1 MELSESTDSVPPNS
15 NSNSDNNEI
24 DQVQQQLHYSEIGSH
39 HSIPETNDI
48 GHQQQNHSGDLGVLH
63 SSPDPD
69 AAAPSDL
76 DHAVVDQIQKLD
88 LKGDDVEVV
97 VEEKKEKGEDDREE
111 EGGELQEVEAEK
123 SYNGRETENG
133 NESERHSEVGEEESN
148 EGEDKSEN
156 GADVERRRVGRREI
170 VSSGSNCKFNHPVR
184 RKNNPGFKDKV
195 KERDDLAEKPG
206 QTECKYYLR
215 PGGCKYGKACRYNHG
230 KGKPSVASVVE
241 LNFLG
246 LPIRQ
251 GERECPYY
259 MRNGSCKYGSNC
271 RFNHPDPTAAGGSEP
286 SIWI

>member
-1 MELSESTDSVPPNS
+1 MELSESTVSVPPNS

-97 VEEKKEKGEDDREE
+97 VEEKKDKGEDDREE

-123 SYNGRETENG
+123 SYNGRETEDG

-156 GADVERRRVGRREI
+156 GAEVEKKGGEGNRRYQYPVRPEAEDCSFYLKTGNCKF
-170 VSSGSNCKFNHPVR
+170 GSNCKFNHPVR
-184 RKNNPGFKDKV
+184 RKNNQV
-195 KERDDLAEKPG
+195 
-206 QTECKYYLR
+206 
-215 PGGCKYGKACRYNHG
+215 
-230 KGKPSVASVVE
+230 
-241 LNFLG
+241 
-246 LPIRQ
+246 
-251 GERECPYY
+251 
-259 MRNGSCKYGSNC
+259 
-271 RFNHPDPTAAGGSEP
+271 
-286 SIWI
+286 